1 MPGVVAS
8 RELSAAPRVSPGL
21 ASHGLRVHL
30 QELARTGAEPGVAGE
45 TQPPR
50 APLTDAG
57 GQSASCRQA
66 GPWRSLLAEGS
77 PEPPV
82 LRAEKSQPLFLY

>member
-8 RELSAAPRVSPGL
+8 RELSVAPQVSPGL
-21 ASHGLRVHL
+21 ASHGHRVHL
-30 QELARTGAEPGVAGE
+30 QELARTGAEPRVAGE

-50 APLTDAG
+50 APLTDAV

-66 GPWRSLLAEGS
+66 GPWSEGTLGVALESLQG
-77 PEPPV
+77 
-82 LRAEKSQPLFLY
+82 LRDLT